1 MARPNSLGKTT
12 LGAVFLLF
20 EVAPSLAWSPR
31 RLFNLQNARIRTRS
45 CEVEVVLSL
54 FKEDWGEP
62 EGALPENDLNEY
74 ITRLET
80 LFREGTPGPGQST
93 DALQE
98 SKDRV
103 KLDNWIER
111 EGFCVDGNCDD
122 DAEVSQIPSGSRHM
136 NFGDMY
142 QRFPPVEQQ
151 CAIPEDLQNSGP
163 NVDVMEFLGIRR
175 AEPVKRVSKVRDWD

>member
-122 DAEVSQIPSGSRHM
+122 DAE
-136 NFGDMY
+136 
-142 QRFPPVEQQ
+142 Q